1 MGQTLPTNARHLDS
15 LHRAYH
21 TGALS
26 VVDENGGRLSLLE
39 ACGLRCWAHL
49 RDSEDGKVYVHE
61 PGRQR
66 RACCSPATSRCWASG
81 FNTHLTTGANYL
93 IHRANQYPGSGYKT

>member
-61 PGRQR
+61 L
-66 RACCSPATSRCWASG
+66 A
-81 FNTHLTTGANYL
+81 
-93 IHRANQYPGSGYKT
+93 GSGELLQPRYLEMLGVRI